1 MESAGVI
8 VVHLNDLFLLFRCA
22 AHALCVATGAGRLL
36 NDSDK
41 DRIAID
47 LLYYSVVI
55 DTFTHVCN
63 LDIAKS
69 GAKVRIIWILC
80 HD

>member
-1 MESAGVI
+1 
-8 VVHLNDLFLLFRCA
+8 
-22 AHALCVATGAGRLL
+22 VATGAGRLL